1 MLNKIIYVIVIL
13 IFLAPAAIKPHGDK
27 KKVKKVTTTTMM
39 NRDDDHEYS
48 DSLKQVEEL
57 KTMQKDFA
65 EIHDEVEE
73 STVPTVI
80 KALSLAAIIVG
91 LAFFYIPKKKMR

>member
-1 MLNKIIYVIVIL
+1 MLNKIIYVTIIL
-13 IFLAPAAIKPHGDK
+13 IFLAPVAITPHGDK
-27 KKVKKVTTTTMM
+27 KEVKKVTATTIM

-57 KTMQKDFA
+57 KTMKKDFA
-65 EIHDEVEE
+65 EIHDDVEE

-80 KALSLAAIIVG
+80 KALSLASIIAG
-91 LAFFYIPKKKMR
+91 LAFFYIPKKKKR